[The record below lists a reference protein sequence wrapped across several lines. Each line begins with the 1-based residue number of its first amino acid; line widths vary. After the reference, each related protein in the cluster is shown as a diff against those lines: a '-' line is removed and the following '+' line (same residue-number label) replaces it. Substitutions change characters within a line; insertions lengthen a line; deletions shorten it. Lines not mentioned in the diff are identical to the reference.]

1 MSWTFLAILAIIAFF
16 LVTRCGE
23 RLGIISRVPV
33 IYSQRK
39 RAGWALA
46 FALIVSF
53 GGESGQ
59 DFMLGLAF
67 GVAIYFSGP
76 QYYSY
81 RINRS
86 SL

>member
-1 MSWTFLAILAIIAFF
+1 MSWTFLAILAIITFF
-16 LVTRCGE
+16 LVARCGM

-33 IYSQRK
+33 TYSQRE

-46 FALIVSF
+46 FALIASSQHILF
-53 GGESGQ
+53 
-59 DFMLGLAF
+59 GLAL
-67 GVAIYFSGP
+67 GAAIYFNGP

-86 SL
+86 SLWFRS